1 MRIRDLRL
9 ESAGNALR
17 ASAAIEWEDTP
28 RPSRR
33 LAFSAK
39 GALASAFEPAPEAFV
54 LSTALAANRA
64 GERRLR
70 VEARLCSVFA
80 DGLRGAFAL
89 LDSWYGG
96 SRVAMTIEAAGGF
109 RARARGAPV
118 AAMFLSGGVDSLHML
133 RLNRRA
139 IPRRHP
145 ESFRVAIHAPSF
157 GYTGDA
163 GDREARN
170 LRERASHSVEQIAAE
185 ENLDLAVVSLP
196 SHLLDP
202 ERRFFTGESHASL
215 LAATAHLFPGAL
227 RSASIAASANLRGHP
242 GPWGSHPLLDPLYG
256 SGAVAI
262 RHTGHEFSRL
272 EKVRDLSNWDLAMAT
287 LIVCNESPLPPGVT
301 NCGRCEKCVRTL
313 CELLA
318 AGSLERVSTFPVRD
332 ISAESVRRLQPVQDF
347 EGHSWRDLPR
357 ELAGRPDLAAAI
369 EDWMTRLRASA
380 DWWADC
386 GWKGRLRKLD
396 RSLFQGR
403 LLALRRRWSEQP

>member
-1 MRIRDLRL
+1 VRIRDLRR
-9 ESAGNALR
+9 ESAGNASV
-17 ASAAIEWEDTP
+17 ASAAIEWEDAA

-33 LAFSAK
+33 LSFSAS
-39 GALASAFEPAPEAFV
+39 GALASALEPAPEAFV
-54 LSTALAANRA
+54 LSAALAANRA
-64 GERRLR
+64 GEKRLR

-89 LDSWYGG
+89 LDAWYGG
-96 SRVAMTIEAAGGF
+96 ARAAMTIEAAGGF
-109 RARARGAPV
+109 RARPRGAPV

-139 IPRRHP
+139 VPRRHP
-145 ESFRVAIHAPSF
+145 ESFRVALHAPSF

-163 GDREARN
+163 GDKEARN
-170 LRERASHSVEQIAAE
+170 LRERASRSVEQIAAE
-185 ENLDLAVVSLP
+185 ENLDLTVVNLE
-196 SHLLDP
+196 SHALAP
-202 ERRFFTGESHASL
+202 ERRFFTAESHASL
-215 LAATAHLFPGAL
+215 LAAAAHLFPGGL
-227 RSASIAASANLRGHP
+227 RSASIAASANLRRHP

-262 RHTGHEFSRL
+262 RHVGHEFSRL
-272 EKVRDLSNWDLAMAT
+272 EKVRDLSDWDLAMAT
-287 LIVCNESPLPPGVT
+287 LIVCNESPLAPGVA

-332 ISAESVRRLQPVQDF
+332 IRAESIRRLQPVQDF

-386 GWKGRLRKLD
+386 GWKGRLRRLD
-396 RSLFQGR
+396 RKLFHGR
-403 LLALRRRWSEQP
+403 LLALRRRWSEQS